1 MSQYSAEQAAEIHCA
16 LTVQTFQT
24 LQQSNADQ
32 VELHIA
38 GDLQHHFFRQAL
50 FAQAALKPQ
59 VSGDL
64 GDKMRQALNNSLEQY
79 QYCLLVGSDCPALTT
94 TVLEQ
99 AFLALEG
106 LALEGNGQQPGTDLV
121 LIPAEDGGYVLIGC
135 RCPLPDNVFE
145 GIDWGEST
153 VLAQTLANLKQQH
166 LSYTL
171 LPTLWDV
178 DHPED
183 VVRWQ
188 QEGGNNKP
196 VTSALEK
203 TPDHS
208 REDRLN

>member
-32 VELHIA
+32 VELHIG
-38 GDLQHHFFRQAL
+38 GDLQHHFFQQVPFERSVL
-50 FAQAALKPQ
+50 KAQ
-59 VSGDL
+59 VTGDL
-64 GDKMRQALNNSLEQY
+64 GNKMRQALNNSLEQY
-79 QYCLLVGSDCPALTT
+79 QCCLLVGSDCPVFTT

-99 AFLALEG
+99 AF

-135 RCPLPDNVFE
+135 RCQLPDDVFE

-153 VLAQTLANLKQQH
+153 VLAQTLANLKQQR

-183 VVRWQ
+183 VTRWQ
-188 QEGGNNKP
+188 QESEDNKLEM
-196 VTSALEK
+196 SILEK
-203 TPDHS
+203 IPVIA
-208 REDRLN
+208 EKIA